1 MKLKKIFLNAQ
12 IDYFIQDKYNFIHYN
27 GWPNVIKAKELEE
40 NIDIRQFLERDE
52 VAKRK
57 TKNQEIAT
65 DLIRKLNKNLKNN
78 INSPFKNEVIVIDE
92 VHNLINM
99 INGKKTVA
107 LKFYEWIKDSD
118 DTKLIFLSGTP
129 IVNKPCEIAI
139 LFNMLKG
146 KITTYSFS
154 IKTDGDINDI
164 TRKLKEIYYRNTSTI
179 EQLYVTK
186 KQGKIVVSFIKNKS
200 NFRSIL
206 DKETNTVKTIK
217 YNNFT
222 LDEFFDEIYK
232 GLHHLFDKDLI
243 IPKTVK
249 AKDLTENTKY
259 DREANIIF
267 NRSHALF
274 DIFEDDKKID
284 MTENE
289 NFINYFFDESIQ
301 IPEEKQIFLRR
312 LLMGLTSHFPIGKTA
327 VTDMPQIVEV
337 RSIANL

>member
-1 MKLKKIFLNAQ
+1 MQ
-12 IDYFIQDKYNFIHYN
+12 
-27 GWPNVIKAKELEE
+27 
-40 NIDIRQFLERDE
+40 
-52 VAKRK
+52 
-57 TKNQEIAT
+57 
-65 DLIRKLNKNLKNN
+65 
-78 INSPFKNEVIVIDE
+78 
-92 VHNLINM
+92 
-99 INGKKTVA
+99 
-107 LKFYEWIKDSD
+107 
-118 DTKLIFLSGTP
+118 
-129 IVNKPCEIAI
+129 
-139 LFNMLKG
+139 
-146 KITTYSFS
+146 S
-154 IKTDGDINDI
+154 I
-164 TRKLKEIYYRNTSTI
+164 
-179 EQLYVTK
+179 
-186 KQGKIVVSFIKNKS
+186 
-200 NFRSIL
+200 
-206 DKETNTVKTIK
+206 KTIK

-289 NFINYFFDESIQ
+289 NFMNYFFDESIQ

-327 VTDMPQIVEV
+327 VTDMPQIVEAEV
-337 RSIANL
+337 LPIYKDYTISENINVVPCVMSSIQWLQYSITYNKDKLKSIRRIQTRFI